1 MMPHCFDLPSV
12 KLDAP
17 ALCALVPVLGSDFG
31 AFDVFWVWPHSQ
43 VLQNEFDDVRDRHL
57 LLARNLS
64 AALELYHQ
72 DVRTAFNLI
81 ASNKINGREVDRR
94 RTSCSI

>member
-1 MMPHCFDLPSV
+1 MRLRYALLSLFLVLTSV
-12 KLDAP
+12 PLT
-17 ALCALVPVLGSDFG
+17 
-31 AFDVFWVWPHSQ
+31 VFWVWPHSQ